1 MREERDV
8 SHHLM
13 IGPLILFCTLNHF
26 IQHQHTVV
34 HLANRKEEK
43 ERDMTRGWE
52 RREQEGGDS
61 VLDNFIQA
69 HQHTIVHLANRR
81 EQGERHDKEKGEDK
95 GREQEGGGSVH

>member
-13 IGPLILFCTLNHF
+13 IGPLVLLCTLNHF
-26 IQHQHTVV
+26 IQ
-34 HLANRKEEK
+34 
-43 ERDMTRGWE
+43 
-52 RREQEGGDS
+52 
-61 VLDNFIQA
+61 

-95 GREQEGGGSVH
+95 GREQEEGGSVH